1 MLFIG
6 SCYTLVSTTRCS
18 LWREDLHDLNRY
30 LYSFHFT
37 LENLTFGFELGSAGC
52 IFAELANG
60 GKPLFPG
67 ESVDDQ
73 LRRIFK

>member
-1 MLFIG
+1 M
-6 SCYTLVSTTRCS
+6 
-18 LWREDLHDLNRY
+18 D
-30 LYSFHFT
+30 
-37 LENLTFGFELGSAGC
+37 NLIDFNNNNYFFFEGSAGC

>member
-1 MLFIG
+1 MF
-6 SCYTLVSTTRCS
+6 YLVQR
-18 LWREDLHDLNRY
+18 
-30 LYSFHFT
+30 FT
-37 LENLTFGFELGSAGC
+37 PHPLIFVSVTMRSSIRICFFQGSAGC

>member
-1 MLFIG
+1 VLNDILIIILFF
-6 SCYTLVSTTRCS
+6 C
-18 LWREDLHDLNRY
+18 
-30 LYSFHFT
+30 
-37 LENLTFGFELGSAGC
+37 FEGSAGC

>member
-1 MLFIG
+1 MRNF
-6 SCYTLVSTTRCS
+6 V
-18 LWREDLHDLNRY
+18 
-30 LYSFHFT
+30 
-37 LENLTFGFELGSAGC
+37 GSAGC

>member
-1 MLFIG
+1 MKRF
-6 SCYTLVSTTRCS
+6 
-18 LWREDLHDLNRY
+18 
-30 LYSFHFT
+30 
-37 LENLTFGFELGSAGC
+37 LGSAGC

-73 LRRIFK
+73 LRRIFKWVQWGQW

>member
-1 MLFIG
+1 VVNSSCNYFNERFLF
-6 SCYTLVSTTRCS
+6 
-18 LWREDLHDLNRY
+18 
-30 LYSFHFT
+30 FFQ
-37 LENLTFGFELGSAGC
+37 GSAGC

>member
-1 MLFIG
+1 MFYLVQRFIPHQLIYVSDSSNDFNKNFLF
-6 SCYTLVSTTRCS
+6 VK
-18 LWREDLHDLNRY
+18 
-30 LYSFHFT
+30 
-37 LENLTFGFELGSAGC
+37 GSAGC